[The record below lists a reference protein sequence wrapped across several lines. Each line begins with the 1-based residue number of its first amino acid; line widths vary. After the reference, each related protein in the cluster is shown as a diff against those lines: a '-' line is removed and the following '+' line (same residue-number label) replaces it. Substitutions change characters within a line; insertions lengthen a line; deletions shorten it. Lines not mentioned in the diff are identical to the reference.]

1 MSKRTVGLVLFWLG
15 GLYIFCASWL
25 AMWWIAP
32 MWRDTPA
39 AEIEN
44 TLWAFGGL
52 IFMVI
57 ALSVPVGVALCAI
70 GMALFSALGQA
81 GLATNGLLVFGLV
94 VLGGSLLVV
103 PTLPYYPNL
112 FGLIGGGILLLFLAT
127 LWYWA
132 RVRIVA
138 GTQSHFADVFQLLS
152 YICFYLVAS
161 TTCAML
167 GNPFGGLF
175 FPETVLQEGALPYY
189 YSMGTKIALYLL
201 LGWFCTLVSQYARH
215 RTSFADHRLGL
226 EAAQGRQGSG
236 NRQPADV

>member
-1 MSKRTVGLVLFWLG
+1 MSRRSAGLALFWLG
-15 GLYIFCASWL
+15 ALYIFFASWL

-32 MWRDTPA
+32 MWRSTPA

-44 TLWAFGGL
+44 TLWAFGGP

-57 ALSVPVGVALCAI
+57 ALSVPVVVALCSI
-70 GMALFSALGQA
+70 GMALYSALGQA
-81 GLATNGLLVFGLV
+81 GLATNGLLVAGLI

-112 FGLIGGGILLLFLAT
+112 FGLIGAGILFLFLAT

-138 GTQSHFADVFQLLS
+138 GTQSHVADVFQLLG
-152 YICFYLVAS
+152 YICFYLVA
-161 TTCAML
+161 TTSCAML

-175 FPETVLQEGALPYY
+175 FPETILREDALPYY
-189 YSMGTKIALYLL
+189 YSMGMKIALYLL
-201 LGWFCTLVSQYARH
+201 LGWLCNLVSQYARY
-215 RTSFADHRLGL
+215 RVSFTDHRPRTGKGQVRLVNAN
-226 EAAQGRQGSG
+226 E
-236 NRQPADV
+236 